1 MVQANPREEQ
11 KQPGSAKPK
20 KIQDEVFQGPF
31 KFVCSERPASFS
43 YYDRLA
49 LDWCQLDNYF
59 VYHKLGRG
67 KYSEVFEGAN
77 LNNNQKCVIKILK
90 PVRIEKQYR
99 EVKILQT
106 LYGGPNIVKLYD
118 ILRDP
123 GTKTP
128 ALVFEYIPNIETKVL
143 ARRFNNMDIR
153 LYTFM
158 ILEALEYSHLHG
170 IMHRDVKPLNIVID
184 HDNRDLRLIDW
195 GLADFYKPEQEYNV
209 RVASRYYKGPELLVE
224 DKKYNYSLDMWAVG
238 CTLAGFLFKM
248 DTFFKGSDNND
259 QLVKIIN
266 TMGTANLYEYM
277 RRYRINMPKQLTKLV
292 VNTEQV
298 PLESYVNQSNSTRV
312 TQDALDLLY
321 KMLVYDKNG
330 RITPTEAMQHPFFE
344 PIRQLKAQ
352 ADAESNQ

>member
-1 MVQANPREEQ
+1 MVEAVEKPT
-11 KQPGSAKPK
+11 PASVKPK
-20 KIQDEVFQGPF
+20 KIQDEVFQGPY
-31 KFVCSERPASFS
+31 KFVCSERPDSFS
-43 YYDRLA
+43 YYEKLT
-49 LDWCQLDNYF
+49 LDWVSLDGYQC
-59 VYHKLGRG
+59 YQKLGRG

-77 LNNNQKCVIKILK
+77 LNNNEKCVIKILK

-106 LYGGPNIVKLYD
+106 LYGGPNVVKLYD

-123 GTKTP
+123 ATKTP
-128 ALVFEYIPNIETKVL
+128 ALVFEYIPNVETKVL

-153 LYTFM
+153 LYTYM
-158 ILEALEYSHLHG
+158 ILQALEYSHSHG
-170 IMHRDVKPLNIVID
+170 IMHRDIKPLNIVID
-184 HDNRDLRLIDW
+184 HDNRDLRVIDW

-238 CTLAGFLFKM
+238 CTLAGFLFKL

-259 QLVKIIN
+259 QLVKVID
-266 TMGTANLYEYM
+266 TMGTANLLEYM

-292 VNTEQV
+292 TNTEQV
-298 PLESYVNQSNSTRV
+298 PLENFVNQNNYSRV
-312 TQDALDLLY
+312 TQDGIDLLY

-330 RITPTEAMQHPFFE
+330 RITPTEAMQHPFFK
-344 PIRQLKAQ
+344 PIRELHAQ
-352 ADAESNQ
+352 GDAE